1 MADIEKQKA
10 FEFVNW
16 LLLPHFP
23 CAKTQCVSILALSVD
38 CWLKNRGCSLNKVGR
53 NLVNVLSLP
62 TNADTSA
69 TQALSTHS
77 PCGKAKRWSKPWWGW
92 RREAVAPSRA
102 DRRRPPSRQGSQG
115 GWHRQAPYKID
126 HPIRT
131 NRTLINIINIQ
142 AVLPIISNPP
152 LI

>member
-1 MADIEKQKA
+1 MAWRYLNLDGAKVAQMADIEKQKA

-38 CWLKNRGCSLNKVGR
+38 RWLKNRGCSLNKVGR

-77 PCGKAKRWSKPWWGW
+77 PCGKAKRWSKPWWAW
-92 RREAVAPSRA
+92 RREAVVPSRA
-102 DRRRPPSRQGSQG
+102 DRRRPPSRQGSQARKADG
-115 GWHRQAPYKID
+115 TDKP
-126 HPIRT
+126 RT
-131 NRTLINIINIQ
+131 R
-142 AVLPIISNPP
+142 
-152 LI
+152 